1 MSSSFASV
9 HFIGKDTIDERYIN
23 LIKPYISGGVFLGFD
38 MVSDIELLAVKSDN
52 AVSLF
57 CEDFGMESIDEI
69 VCKSYITESIPAI
82 LTAGI
87 LDDDIISLSII
98 QSGKVISNITLR
110 DRECSEDVYEDIKE
124 QWYNVE
130 YFEKLFCV
138 GRTKLEKNVCDDM
151 LDTLCN
157 WAELLNIPLAES
169 YYSADDRFKSSEKTK
184 FCIKAKDIV
193 KKAKV
198 ISIDDFT
205 NEFLKHLNL

>member
-1 MSSSFASV
+1 MSSRFASV

-23 LIKPYISGGVFLGFD
+23 LIKSYISGGVFLGFD
-38 MVSDIELLAVKSDN
+38 MVSDIELLAVKSDD

-69 VCKSYITESIPAI
+69 VCKSYKTIPAI

-130 YFEKLFCV
+130 YFEKLFGV
-138 GRTKLEKNVCDDM
+138 SRAKLEKDICDDM
-151 LDTLCN
+151 LYTLCN
-157 WAELLNIPLAES
+157 WEKLLNIPLAES

-184 FCIKAKDIV
+184 FCIKAKDII